1 METLRS
7 FNILKAM
14 QPKRIKYTLVM
25 LYVFPLLFLGCGDK
39 VYEEYPILNPV
50 YMSYEELRLA
60 VAVEPPEE
68 LFKPGKIYLKD
79 NYIFINEY
87 FRGIHIIDNRKPE
100 APYLAGFINIPGNVD
115 MAVVDN
121 ILFADSY
128 IDLVAIDIADIS
140 DIKVTGRIEE
150 IFPYMVPEVEK
161 TMRIGSVNRSKG
173 VVTGWEEELY
183 RERIDNNIGICYPW
197 DGDWG
202 YQLSGGWSYGGSSA
216 VSFAGQGGSMAR
228 FGVFDNYL
236 YAIDKKD
243 MHVINIENFS
253 DPIKAGTQSVASGI
267 ETMFIYGSTMFVG
280 GQNGMYI
287 YDLSSPEIPQQLS
300 IYQHITSCDP
310 VVVEGDR
317 AYVTLRG
324 GTFCGRSLN
333 RLDII
338 DISDL
343 SNPEIIAFHSLK
355 EPYGLGIDNNVLFIC
370 EGRNGMKVYDVSNP
384 FQIKDKVFADFPDFH
399 ARDVIPLNGM
409 LLMIGNDGLYQFD
422 YSDLANIHM
431 VSVIPVNSGI

>member
-1 METLRS
+1 METLGYYDS
-7 FNILKAM
+7 LKAM
-14 QPKRIKYTLVM
+14 QPKRMKFDFVVLFILS
-25 LYVFPLLFLGCGDK
+25 LLFPGCEDK

-68 LFKPGKIYLKD
+68 LIKPGKIYLKD

-87 FRGIHIIDNRKPE
+87 FRGIHIIDNSNPE
-100 APYLAGFINIPGNVD
+100 APYNAGFINIPGNVD

-161 TMRIGSVNRSKG
+161 TMRIGSVNSSKG
-173 VVTGWEEELY
+173 VVTGWKEELY

-197 DGDWG
+197 YGDWG
-202 YQLSGGWSYGGSSA
+202 YHLSGGGSYGGSTA
-216 VSFAGQGGSMAR
+216 GSFAGQGGSMAR
-228 FGVFDNYL
+228 FGVFENYL

-253 DPIKAGTQSVASGI
+253 GPVKTGTQSVASGI

-287 YDLSSPEIPQQLS
+287 YDLYNPEIPQQIS

-324 GTFCGRSLN
+324 GTVCGGSLN

-343 SNPEIIAFHSLK
+343 TNPEIIAFHSLK

-384 FQIKDKVFADFPDFH
+384 FQIKDKVYADFPDFH
-399 ARDVIPLNGM
+399 ARDVIPVNGM

-422 YSDLANIHM
+422 YSDLANIHL
-431 VSVIPVNSGI
+431 VSVIPVLSDI